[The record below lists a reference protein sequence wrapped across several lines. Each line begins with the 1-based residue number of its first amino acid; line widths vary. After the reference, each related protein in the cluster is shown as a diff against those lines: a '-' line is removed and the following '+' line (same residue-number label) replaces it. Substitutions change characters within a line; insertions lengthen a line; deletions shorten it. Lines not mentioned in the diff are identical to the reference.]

1 VVAFF
6 VLLSHDTAW
15 RGHVPAAV
23 FIESLFGK
31 MAWLL
36 AAEGPRSNHPTPRH
50 PPHPLPRRRPLSHR
64 PTSRAAE
71 CRSEGMVVIWLLL
84 PSLPPPIAKRQKACK
99 SEGCGMTTSS
109 RSLVCGAGS
118 LFRGWGKG
126 ATSVAFSR
134 RFAPLLQCATV
145 LTLTYASQITGKK
158 MHSTLWYLQVGTLSV
173 STHNI
178 YISPVQQMK
187 PFPHPLRDLGRK
199 NPPCSRPLR
208 TLIVAI

>member
-1 VVAFF
+1 
-6 VLLSHDTAW
+6 
-15 RGHVPAAV
+15 
-23 FIESLFGK
+23 
-31 MAWLL
+31 
-36 AAEGPRSNHPTPRH
+36 
-50 PPHPLPRRRPLSHR
+50 
-64 PTSRAAE
+64 
-71 CRSEGMVVIWLLL
+71 
-84 PSLPPPIAKRQKACK
+84 
-99 SEGCGMTTSS
+99 MTTLY

-118 LFRGWGKG
+118 HLGGWGKG
-126 ATSVAFSR
+126 ATSVAFSH

-145 LTLTYASQITGKK
+145 LTLIYASQITGKK